1 MAPREKQSLPEFKED
16 ETPEGTVLAKYDLI
30 NRAASKDMR
39 WWFFV
44 LLMIGMGTV
53 AFLYTDMRAERT
65 SMRLEITEVR
75 NSQLKYV
82 TEISAAMHTALMN
95 NTRAL
100 EANTQTLNR
109 IENRR
114 NPE

>member
-1 MAPREKQSLPEFKED
+1 MPNEPEPPDFGAYHAPENALMEKWD
-16 ETPEGTVLAKYDLI
+16 VI
-30 NRAASKDMR
+30 NRAANKDMR

-44 LLMIGMGTV
+44 LLMIGMVTV
-53 AFLYTDMRAERT
+53 GFLYADMRAERA

-75 NSQLKYV
+75 KDQIEYV
-82 TEISAAMHTALMN
+82 TAKSEAMMSALVN

-109 IENRR
+109 IENRK
-114 NPE
+114 NP